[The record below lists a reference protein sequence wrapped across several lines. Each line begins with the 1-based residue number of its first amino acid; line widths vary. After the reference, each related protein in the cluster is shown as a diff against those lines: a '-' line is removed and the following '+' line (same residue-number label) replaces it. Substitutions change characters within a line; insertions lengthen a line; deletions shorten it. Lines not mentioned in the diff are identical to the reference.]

1 MSTLVEDVL
10 RLILEELKYDRI
22 SLHSCILVNKTW
34 CKMTVP
40 ILWKNP
46 GQNLLNDNSKNLLF
60 NIIILHLS
68 NESRNFLK
76 KQEIDLFKDIIESY
90 KHPLLFN
97 YIRYW
102 RYLNI
107 HLLKSM
113 IVSIKNIKNFDKTEI
128 PIIRNEIFNLFINN
142 NRNTKFL
149 RLCFPQQF
157 DYQLHRISGAEHCFS
172 KLESFRC
179 YANTNKYILEGLA
192 GISKSIK
199 KLIFDIMYSINSG
212 IIKLIE
218 AQNNLKEVHF
228 IDHTINLRD
237 ESFSRPLEESLIKH
251 ANTIQYL
258 RIDWKPNTEILSYL
272 VNLISLDINLSLVR
286 DINWNH
292 LEKLSLPL
300 LKFLRTQKVPSR
312 ILSNIIENTKGY
324 LTEISILYEGIN
336 DKKLIPTIYHNC
348 PNLKYL
354 KLSLS
359 VRNIIEFENLLN
371 NCQLLNG
378 LVVDIYD
385 HIIKFDWDKLFKILS
400 KSSPIS
406 LIKFKFSSNR
416 IISLETLKL
425 FFDNWKN
432 RNPMF
437 LHIIPMYCFT
447 RAEQR
452 KQKQEELQQLENLIK
467 EYKVKEIIKRYYVDS
482 HGSAF
487 EDFEWIQRRSDAYI
501 EF

>member
-1 MSTLVEDVL
+1 MLELVEDVL

-22 SLHSCILVNKTW
+22 SLYSCILVNKAW
-34 CKMTVP
+34 CKITIP
-40 ILWKNP
+40 ILWRDP
-46 GQNLLNDNSKNLLF
+46 GQNLLTDGAKNILF
-60 NIIILHLS
+60 NVIILHLS
-68 NESRNFLK
+68 DESRNNLK
-76 KQEIDLFKDIIESY
+76 KQGIDLFKDTHESY
-90 KHPLLFN
+90 ERPLFN
-97 YIRYW
+97 YISFW

-113 IVSIKNIKNFDKTEI
+113 IISIKSIRKFDKSDI
-128 PIIRNEIFNLFINN
+128 SIIRNEIFNIFINN
-142 NRNTKFL
+142 SRNTKFL

-157 DYQLHRISGAEHCFS
+157 DYQLHRIPGAEHCFS

-192 GISKSIK
+192 GISKSIR
-199 KLIFDIMYSINSG
+199 KLMFDIMYSINSG

-228 IDHTINLRD
+228 IDHTITLRN
-237 ESFSRPLEESLIKH
+237 ESFSGPLEESLIKH
-251 ANTIQYL
+251 ANTIQCL
-258 RIDWKPNTEILSYL
+258 RIDWKPNTKVLSYL
-272 VNLISLDINLSLVR
+272 VNLISLDINSNLVR

-300 LKFLRTQKVPSR
+300 LKYLKTQKVPSR

-324 LTEISILYEGIN
+324 LTEISILYEGVN
-336 DKKLIPTIYHNC
+336 DKNLIPIIYQNC
-348 PNLKYL
+348 PNLRYL

-359 VRNIIEFENLLN
+359 ARNITEFENLLIK
-371 NCQLLNG
+371 CQFLNG
-378 LVVDIYD
+378 LVIDIYD
-385 HIIKFDWDKLFKILS
+385 HIVKFDWVKLFKILI

-406 LIKFKFSSNR
+406 LVKFKFSSNR
-416 IISLETLKL
+416 IISLENLKL
-425 FFDNWKN
+425 FFDGWKN
-432 RNPMF
+432 KIPMF

-452 KQKQEELQQLENLIK
+452 KQEQRELQQVENLIK
-467 EYKVKEIIKRYYVDS
+467 EYKEREIIKSYYVDL
-482 HGSAF
+482 HGSTF
-487 EDFEWIQRRSDAYI
+487 KDFEWIQKRSDSYI

>member
-34 CKMTVP
+34 
-40 ILWKNP
+40 W
-46 GQNLLNDNSKNLLF
+46 
-60 NIIILHLS
+60 
-68 NESRNFLK
+68 
-76 KQEIDLFKDIIESY
+76 
-90 KHPLLFN
+90 
-97 YIRYW
+97 
-102 RYLNI
+102 
-107 HLLKSM
+107 
-113 IVSIKNIKNFDKTEI
+113 
-128 PIIRNEIFNLFINN
+128 
-142 NRNTKFL
+142 
-149 RLCFPQQF
+149 
-157 DYQLHRISGAEHCFS
+157 AEHCFS

-324 LTEISILYEGIN
+324 LTEISILYE
-336 DKKLIPTIYHNC
+336 
-348 PNLKYL
+348 
-354 KLSLS
+354 
-359 VRNIIEFENLLN
+359 
-371 NCQLLNG
+371 
-378 LVVDIYD
+378 
-385 HIIKFDWDKLFKILS
+385 
-400 KSSPIS
+400 
-406 LIKFKFSSNR
+406 
-416 IISLETLKL
+416 
-425 FFDNWKN
+425 
-432 RNPMF
+432 
-437 LHIIPMYCFT
+437 
-447 RAEQR
+447 AEQR
-452 KQKQEELQQLENLIK
+452 KQKQQELQQLENLIK
-467 EYKVKEIIKRYYVDS
+467 EYKVKEMIKRYYVDS

>member
-1 MSTLVEDVL
+1 
-10 RLILEELKYDRI
+10 
-22 SLHSCILVNKTW
+22 
-34 CKMTVP
+34 
-40 ILWKNP
+40 
-46 GQNLLNDNSKNLLF
+46 
-60 NIIILHLS
+60 
-68 NESRNFLK
+68 
-76 KQEIDLFKDIIESY
+76 
-90 KHPLLFN
+90 
-97 YIRYW
+97 
-102 RYLNI
+102 
-107 HLLKSM
+107 M

-199 KLIFDIMYSINSG
+199 KLIFDII
-212 IIKLIE
+212 
-218 AQNNLKEVHF
+218 
-228 IDHTINLRD
+228 
-237 ESFSRPLEESLIKH
+237 
-251 ANTIQYL
+251 
-258 RIDWKPNTEILSYL
+258 
-272 VNLISLDINLSLVR
+272 
-286 DINWNH
+286 
-292 LEKLSLPL
+292 
-300 LKFLRTQKVPSR
+300 
-312 ILSNIIENTKGY
+312 
-324 LTEISILYEGIN
+324 
-336 DKKLIPTIYHNC
+336 
-348 PNLKYL
+348 
-354 KLSLS
+354 
-359 VRNIIEFENLLN
+359 
-371 NCQLLNG
+371 
-378 LVVDIYD
+378 
-385 HIIKFDWDKLFKILS
+385 
-400 KSSPIS
+400 
-406 LIKFKFSSNR
+406 

-452 KQKQEELQQLENLIK
+452 KQKQQELQQLENLIK

>member
-1 MSTLVEDVL
+1 M
-10 RLILEELKYDRI
+10 ILARYKGKNKK
-22 SLHSCILVNKTW
+22 SLSINHVIVKAC
-34 CKMTVP
+34 
-40 ILWKNP
+40 
-46 GQNLLNDNSKNLLF
+46 D
-60 NIIILHLS
+60 
-68 NESRNFLK
+68 SR
-76 KQEIDLFKDIIESY
+76 
-90 KHPLLFN
+90 
-97 YIRYW
+97 
-102 RYLNI
+102 
-107 HLLKSM
+107 KS
-113 IVSIKNIKNFDKTEI
+113 
-128 PIIRNEIFNLFINN
+128 PC
-142 NRNTKFL
+142 RNTKFL

-192 GISKSIK
+192 GIT
-199 KLIFDIMYSINSG
+199 
-212 IIKLIE
+212 
-218 AQNNLKEVHF
+218 QNNLKEVHF

-324 LTEISILYEGIN
+324 LTEISILYE
-336 DKKLIPTIYHNC
+336 
-348 PNLKYL
+348 
-354 KLSLS
+354 
-359 VRNIIEFENLLN
+359 
-371 NCQLLNG
+371 
-378 LVVDIYD
+378 
-385 HIIKFDWDKLFKILS
+385 
-400 KSSPIS
+400 
-406 LIKFKFSSNR
+406 
-416 IISLETLKL
+416 
-425 FFDNWKN
+425 
-432 RNPMF
+432 
-437 LHIIPMYCFT
+437 
-447 RAEQR
+447 AEQR
-452 KQKQEELQQLENLIK
+452 KQKQQELQQLENLIK
-467 EYKVKEIIKRYYVDS
+467 EYKVKEMIKRYYVDS

>member
-1 MSTLVEDVL
+1 
-10 RLILEELKYDRI
+10 
-22 SLHSCILVNKTW
+22 
-34 CKMTVP
+34 
-40 ILWKNP
+40 
-46 GQNLLNDNSKNLLF
+46 
-60 NIIILHLS
+60 
-68 NESRNFLK
+68 
-76 KQEIDLFKDIIESY
+76 
-90 KHPLLFN
+90 
-97 YIRYW
+97 
-102 RYLNI
+102 
-107 HLLKSM
+107 M

-237 ESFSRPLEESLIKH
+237 ESF
-251 ANTIQYL
+251 N
-258 RIDWKPNTEILSYL
+258 
-272 VNLISLDINLSLVR
+272 
-286 DINWNH
+286 INWNH

-452 KQKQEELQQLENLIK
+452 KQKQQELQQLENLIK
-467 EYKVKEIIKRYYVDS
+467 EYKVKEMIKRYYVDS